1 MYSLKRTQMLS
12 SSRVL
17 DAVAEVSPSQGD
29 LAHNAPIGS
38 NHGSETIYLPPRKV
52 KKPDEVFAVEER
64 VSSSDRRNPARRLS
78 RARLNVVIGLC
89 VFIVL
94 TFALSVFAAHHT
106 GKSRLACTKGII
118 FSATVLISMCTIL
131 VMILARRTLQEAL
144 LAGLL
149 QFVIGFALIVEI
161 RDFMEHVP

>member
-1 MYSLKRTQMLS
+1 
-12 SSRVL
+12 
-17 DAVAEVSPSQGD
+17 
-29 LAHNAPIGS
+29 LAHNAPIRTKRV
-38 NHGSETIYLPPRKV
+38 SETIYLRPRKV
-52 KKPDEVFAVEER
+52 RKSDEVFADEER
-64 VSSSDRRNPARRLS
+64 VSSSDGRNPAGRFS
-78 RARLNVVIGLC
+78 RVRSNVVIGLC
-89 VFIVL
+89 AFIVL

-131 VMILARRTLQEAL
+131 VMTLARRALQEAL

-149 QFVIGFALIVEI
+149 QFVIGFALIIEI